1 MLRFK
6 GNHLLLVL
14 GLIAPL
20 GTYAANFCIAVNGGF
35 GGGGTSYI
43 APVFTLPTANKCTPW
58 AGFTKTATTVIAIA
72 TGTGCLSSNSKV
84 LTLSIFNTDPA
95 FFGAGSSVSD
105 QITLCPEGV
114 ITCPISGQDQGN
126 FGGSAA
132 EETCTAAL
140 LKLPQTHD

>member
-6 GNHLLLVL
+6 ANHLFLVL

-20 GTYAANFCIAVNGGF
+20 GTFAANFCIAVSGGF

-58 AGFTKTATTVIAIA
+58 AGFTKTASTVIAFA
-72 TGTGCLSSNSKV
+72 SGTACLASNGKV
-84 LTLSIFNTDPA
+84 LTFSIFNTDPS

-105 QITLCPEGV
+105 QITMCPNSVTGCT
-114 ITCPISGQDQGN
+114 ITGEDQGN
-126 FGGSAA
+126 FSGSAA
-132 EETCTAAL
+132 EETCTATL
-140 LKLPQTHD
+140 LKLPVVHD